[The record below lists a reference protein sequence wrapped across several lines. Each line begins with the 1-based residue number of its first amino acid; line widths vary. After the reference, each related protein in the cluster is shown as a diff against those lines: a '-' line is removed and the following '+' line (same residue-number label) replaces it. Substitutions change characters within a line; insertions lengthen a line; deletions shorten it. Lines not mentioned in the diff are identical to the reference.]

1 MPYAEFPSA
10 MYEQFEFVELIDL
23 YKKVSA
29 DYAGTLQGITDL
41 SNRLTDYERNMDNR
55 ILELQQTFIPE
66 AVNTAVTNSIQSF
79 MQEVNTQLNSV
90 HNDYLKT
97 QQDIADMTNLVNS
110 TFDASD
116 RQIQMMREEIVSF
129 QNQTNTQITNLN
141 NQFTAFTTEVRN
153 QVQEL
158 TVNQGEFMQQM
169 ADWATDFEKEIA
181 EINAEFQSMMD
192 DKVNAYY
199 LRLKYASELDVSAL
213 REEIA
218 ENSKKDNAYTDK
230 KISALNQKV
239 DNIAEQLGVQG
250 IRWLYDN
257 CCNVHG
263 YSALQWYNDVEITCE
278 DWNKSGISCLD
289 WYIRGRDCFNWWC
302 RMTRV
307 ISPISGKSI
316 SPQHAIIELA
326 NALKVNAF
334 TAEEYDSLQL
344 DADRYERIG
353 FEAQRYDWAGKET
366 DVY

>member
-1 MPYAEFPSA
+1 
-10 MYEQFEFVELIDL
+10 MYEQFEFRELIDL

-29 DYAGTLQGITDL
+29 DYAGTLQEITGL
-41 SNRLTDYERNMDNR
+41 SNRLTDYERNMDSR

-79 MQEVNTQLNSV
+79 MQEVNTQINSV

-97 QQDIADMTNLVNS
+97 QQDISALETLIER
-110 TFDASD
+110 TFDASNK
-116 RQIQMMREEIVSF
+116 EIEAIRGEVISF
-129 QNQTNTQITNLN
+129 QNQTSTQITNLN
-141 NQFTAFTTEVRN
+141 NQFTGFTTEIRN
-153 QVQEL
+153 EVQEL
-158 TVNQGEFMQQM
+158 TVNQGEFMQQIS
-169 ADWATDFEKEIA
+169 DWAADFEKEIA
-181 EINAEFQSMMD
+181 EINAEFQNLMN

-239 DNIAEQLGVQG
+239 DAISEQLGVQG
-250 IRWLYDN
+250 VRWLYDN

-278 DWNKSGISCLD
+278 CWNSSAISCLD
-289 WYIRGRDCFNWWC
+289 WYIRGRDWFNWWR
-302 RMTRV
+302 RMQRV
-307 ISPISGKSI
+307 ISPISGKPI

-334 TAEEYDSLQL
+334 TAEEYDRLQL